1 MLQTRSNSSGL
12 LVTSEHLLGR
22 NHSACPWG
30 NQRRGWGRSGV
41 RGVGSRTHTQPHFEA
56 WLFRKG
62 RSGTPWH
69 SAGRPGLC
77 HTAGHTQT
85 LGRGSSVPTL
95 IFSVTSQSHQQMSGS
110 LVVSSGG
117 IGLPFSRLVGD
128 RAKEGEPRWQG
139 REAGRGPHSTLQQ
152 LMQPFWDP

>member
-1 MLQTRSNSSGL
+1 MP
-12 LVTSEHLLGR
+12 LGKPE
-22 NHSACPWG
+22 AGVGQEWG
-30 NQRRGWGRSGV
+30 

-85 LGRGSSVPTL
+85 LGRGELGAHANIQRDQPEPPADVR
-95 IFSVTSQSHQQMSGS
+95 Q
-110 LVVSSGG
+110 SGG
-117 IGLPFSRLVGD
+117 VLGGTGLPFSRLVGD

-139 REAGRGPHSTLQQ
+139 REAGRGLHSTLQQ